1 MGPIVVLFDPIVVLV
16 GPIILLVSP
25 TCGFASFFYRF
36 ENCLIHWF

>member
-25 TCGFASFFYRF
+25 TCGFASFF
-36 ENCLIHWF
+36 LQI

>member
-25 TCGFASFFYRF
+25 TCCFASFFYRF
-36 ENCLIHWF
+36 ENC

>member
-36 ENCLIHWF
+36 ENC